1 MNKRSLIL
9 ALTAAVAAAVLA
21 AKHVRRHEALAPQ
34 GAQSGKPAGPGLYLF
49 LDERDHDAGC
59 ERVYDAFEA
68 AKKELPSGFG
78 AMRVDAERQPDIAE
92 KLGVRMLPT
101 ILLIGRDGAVSG
113 RIEGEGDEAV
123 GKVHELVSRI
133 PRGK

>member
-9 ALTAAVAAAVLA
+9 ALTAAVVSAVLA

-34 GAQSGKPAGPGLYLF
+34 VAPRSKPPGPALYLF
-49 LDERDHDAGC
+49 LDDRDHDAGC

-68 AKKELPSGFG
+68 AKKELPSGFV
-78 AMRVDAERQPDIAE
+78 AMRVDAERQPDIAQ

-101 ILLIGRDGAVSG
+101 ILFVGWDGAVVG
-113 RIEGEGDEAV
+113 RVEGEGDEV
-123 GKVHELVSRI
+123 VSKVHELVSRI
-133 PRGK
+133 SRGK